1 MPALRGSTA
10 TPSVV
15 FMTRGLEAMV
25 GMETGGPAVFGMTDS
40 NARIWQT
47 MNRRRDEWEWQWVA
61 SGSKLELWEGDGW
74 NH

>member
-1 MPALRGSTA
+1 
-10 TPSVV
+10 
-15 FMTRGLEAMV
+15 
-25 GMETGGPAVFGMTDS
+25 METAGPAVFGMTDS

-47 MNRRRDEWEWQWVA
+47 MNRRDEWEWQWVT